1 MNSRIKTLLVLYYML
16 LKCGGMVLGQNSP
29 IDFETGGYGE
39 TWTWTVFENDSNPF
53 LEIVTNPNTG
63 GINSSSTVAK
73 FTALQAGQPWAGCES
88 LHGSDIG
95 TFSLTVTNS
104 TIKIMVYKTVI
115 SDVGLKFVIPTSG
128 SLGEIKVANTLTNT
142 WEELTFDF
150 SSHIGLPEAIGID
163 QIVVFPDFNTAGR
176 TQDNTIYFDNI
187 SFSSGTVQGL
197 PAEAAPTPT
206 IIDANVISI
215 FSDAYTNIDGVN
227 LNPAWGQSTVVTEM
241 AIEGNN
247 TLLYSSLNYQGTEFI
262 SQDVSGMTHLHMD
275 YWTENSTALKFFVI
289 SQTPTVDSDYHTIG
303 LLNDEWVSVDIPLT
317 TFPNV
322 DLTDVF
328 QFKVEGNGTI
338 YWDNFYF
345 YSNFVGVDNRSETL
359 PHGLSMKQNYPNPF
373 NPITSLRYDLP
384 EDGLVNITIYDMM
397 GSIVKTLINSSQTA
411 GYKSIRWNATNDR
424 NEPVSAGLYLYM
436 IQAGEF
442 RQTKKMVLL
451 K

>member
-1 MNSRIKTLLVLYYML
+1 MNSRNTTLLVLYCLL
-16 LKCGGMVLGQNSP
+16 LKSGGAVLAQNYP
-29 IDFETGGYGE
+29 IDFETGGNGA
-39 TWTWTVFENDSNPF
+39 TWTWTVFENSGNPS

-63 GINSSSTVAK
+63 GINSSATVAK
-73 FTALQAGQPWAGCES
+73 FTALQTGQPWAGCES
-88 LHGSDIG
+88 QHGSDIG
-95 TFSLTVTNS
+95 TFSLDASNS
-104 TIKIMVYKTVI
+104 TLKIMVYKTVI

-128 SLGEIKVANTLTNT
+128 SLGEIKVANTITNA

-163 QIVVFPDFNTAGR
+163 QIVVFPDFNLGGR
-176 TQDNTIYFDNI
+176 TQDNIIYFDNI
-187 SFSSGTVQGL
+187 SFSPATVPES

-206 IIDANVISI
+206 LAEANVISI

-247 TLLYSSLNYQGTEFI
+247 TLLYTGLNYQGTEFI
-262 SQDVSGMTHLHMD
+262 SQDVSGMTYLHID
-275 YWTENSTALKFFVI
+275 YWTNNSTALNFFVI
-289 SQTPTVDSDYHTIG
+289 SQTPTVDSDYHTFAIVS
-303 LLNDEWVSVDIPLT
+303 EQWVSVDIPLT

-345 YSNFVGVDNRSETL
+345 YSNPVGIDDRSETL
-359 PHGLSMKQNYPNPF
+359 PLGFTLEQNFPNPF
-373 NPITSLRYDLP
+373 NPSTTIRFSMKHADHVVLKMFNIVGQEVVTLLDRQSNSGNHAVQFNANDFGSGTYFYSLTV
-384 EDGLVNITIYDMM
+384 G
-397 GSIVKTLINSSQTA
+397 KQSS
-411 GYKSIRWNATNDR
+411 
-424 NEPVSAGLYLYM
+424 V
-436 IQAGEF
+436 
-442 RQTKKMVLL
+442 KKMVLI

>member
-1 MNSRIKTLLVLYYML
+1 MNSRNTTLLVLYYLL
-16 LKCGGMVLGQNSP
+16 LKSGGVVLAQNSP
-29 IDFETGGYGE
+29 IDFETGGYGA
-39 TWTWTVFENDSNPF
+39 TWTWTVFENGGDPS

-63 GINSSSTVAK
+63 GINSSFTVAK

-88 LHGSDIG
+88 QHGSDIG
-95 TFSLTVTNS
+95 TFSLDASNS
-104 TIKIMVYKTVI
+104 TLKIMVYKTVI

-128 SLGEIKVANTLTNT
+128 SLGEIKVANTITNA

-150 SSHIGLPEAIGID
+150 SSHIGLLEAIGID
-163 QIVVFPDFNTAGR
+163 QIVVFPDFNLGGR
-176 TQDNTIYFDNI
+176 TQDNIIYFDNI
-187 SFSSGTVQGL
+187 SFSPATVPGS

-206 IIDANVISI
+206 LAEANVISI

-247 TLLYSSLNYQGTEFI
+247 TLLYTGLNYQGTEFI
-262 SQDVSGMTHLHMD
+262 SQDVSGMTYLHID
-275 YWTENSTALKFFVI
+275 YWTDNSTALNFFVI
-289 SQTPTVDSDYHTIG
+289 SQTPTVDSDYHTFA
-303 LLNDEWVSVDIPLT
+303 LVSEQWVSVDIPLT

-345 YSNFVGVDNRSETL
+345 YSNPVGIDDRSETL
-359 PHGLSMKQNYPNPF
+359 PLGFTLEQNFPNPF
-373 NPITSLRYDLP
+373 NPSTTIRFSMKHADHVVLKMFNIAGQEVFTLLDGKSSSGNHTVQFNANDLGSGTYFYSLTV
-384 EDGLVNITIYDMM
+384 G
-397 GSIVKTLINSSQTA
+397 KQSS
-411 GYKSIRWNATNDR
+411 
-424 NEPVSAGLYLYM
+424 V
-436 IQAGEF
+436 
-442 RQTKKMVLL
+442 KKMVLI

>member
-63 GINSSSTVAK
+63 GINSSATVAK

-95 TFSLTVTNS
+95 TFSLNVTNS

-128 SLGEIKVANTLTNT
+128 SLGEIKVANTVTNG

-206 IIDANVISI
+206 IIDENVISI

-227 LNPAWGQSTVVTEM
+227 VNPAWGQSTVVTEM

-345 YSNFVGVDNRSETL
+345 YSNFVGVNNRSETFPQGFAL
-359 PHGLSMKQNYPNPF
+359 EQNFPNPF

-384 EDGLVNITIYDMM
+384 EDGLVNITVYDMM
-397 GSIVKTLINSSQTA
+397 GRIVKTLINSSQTA

-424 NEPVSAGLYLYM
+424 NEPVSAGLYLYT